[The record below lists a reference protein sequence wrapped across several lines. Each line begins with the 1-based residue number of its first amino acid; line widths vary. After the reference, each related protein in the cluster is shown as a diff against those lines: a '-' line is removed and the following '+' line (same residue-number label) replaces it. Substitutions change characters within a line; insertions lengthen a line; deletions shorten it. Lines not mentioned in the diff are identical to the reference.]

1 MNFKNFAQSWKYH
14 LIVLISAVLTIVV
27 GAYIRN
33 AMSGDEKQEPSVL
46 RSLQTEVQ
54 QLRSTLRR
62 NELKTIEQDIAE
74 AAREVLPRVVSIAGG
89 PESAPPIVTLND
101 TTPELRR
108 FSSSSDDNRPGV
120 SGMLLDGE
128 GHILTTSK
136 SVDAATGF
144 VVTFADGTQ
153 RPAGLVGAEE
163 QLALLKLEQTEG
175 LAALSELSAPPP
187 PQPGGWLIRLGRE
200 GAGREGL
207 SVGLLTAIRRDAAGR
222 DSYLLDS
229 RLAPELDG
237 GPAIDLDGR
246 IVGINIMVRGEG
258 LTIPIDRAMK
268 VIESLKSRR
277 QRTPKSSIGIEL
289 QDLTD
294 EMKQFL
300 KVERGALITAVM
312 PGSPASRAGLLPMDV
327 VTGIDGQ
334 PAASAGEL
342 IGKITAAPSGTKFQ
356 LNLKRAGLER
366 TLEVETSKVRKD
378 ATGAGDFGIRLFREQ
393 NGVRVTEVLADSP
406 AQKLGLRPGDRILTI
421 DGRPVRGFADFQSLT
436 VAGQV
441 QLWLIRRG
449 EQTFCITI
457 REGVEGVGG
466 VKFP

>member
-1 MNFKNFAQSWKYH
+1 MNLKNFAQSWKYH
-14 LIVLISAVLTIVV
+14 LIVLVSAILTIVI

-33 AMSGDEKQEPSVL
+33 AVSGDEKQEPSVL

-74 AAREVLPRVVSIAGG
+74 AARDVLPRVVSITGG
-89 PESAPPIVTLND
+89 SESAPPIVTLND

-108 FSSSSDDNRPGV
+108 FSSSGDENRPGV

-128 GHILTTSK
+128 GHILTTSRA
-136 SVDAATGF
+136 VEARTNF
-144 VVTFADGTQ
+144 VVTFADVTQ
-153 RPAGLVGAEE
+153 RPASLVAAEE

-175 LAALSELSAPPP
+175 LAAPAELSAPPP
-187 PQPGGWLIRLGRE
+187 PQPGNWLIRLGRE

-207 SVGLLTAIRRDAAGR
+207 SMGLLTAIRRDFEGR

-246 IVGINIMVRGEG
+246 IVGINIMLRGEG

-268 VIESLKSRR
+268 VIESLKSGRR
-277 QRTPKSSIGIEL
+277 KTPKSSIGIEL

-294 EMKQFL
+294 EMKRFL

-312 PGSPASRAGLLPMDV
+312 PGSSASRAGLLPMDV
-327 VTGIDGQ
+327 VTGVGGQ
-334 PAASAGEL
+334 PVASAGEL
-342 IGKITAAPSGTKFQ
+342 IGKITAAPAGTKLQ
-356 LNLKRAGLER
+356 LNLNRAGVER
-366 TLEVETSKVRKD
+366 TLEVETSSVRKD
-378 ATGAGDFGIRLFREQ
+378 AAGGDDFGIRLFREQ
-393 NGVRVTEVLADSP
+393 NGVRVTEVLAGSP

-421 DGRPVRGFADFQSLT
+421 NGRPVRGFTDFQSPT
-436 VAGQV
+436 GTGQV

-457 REGVEGVGG
+457 REVVEG